1 MNISQDSNKKKSSEH
16 QALQI
21 SKFGIN
27 QAIKVQPFKTLKTYQ
42 ENCLDIYNN
51 YFYQILEIFIGCI
64 LFNILAWQSPE
75 TGIS

>member
-27 QAIKVQPFKTLKTYQ
+27 QATIDQGTAIQNL
-42 ENCLDIYNN
+42 ENLPRK
-51 YFYQILEIFIGCI
+51 LPRH
-64 LFNILAWQSPE
+64 L
-75 TGIS
+75 